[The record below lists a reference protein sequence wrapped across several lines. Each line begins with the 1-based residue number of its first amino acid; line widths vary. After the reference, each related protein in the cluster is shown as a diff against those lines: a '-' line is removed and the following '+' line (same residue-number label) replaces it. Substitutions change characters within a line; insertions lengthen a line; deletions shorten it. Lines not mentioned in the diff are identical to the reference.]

1 MSQAGAGDLPDMVY
15 TGQVPSA
22 TCHVPRVSPP
32 ISRATSPPS
41 SPSSAAPPS
50 SPSSSSWSSSSA
62 AGGDS
67 DDDDDDDDNDDDND
81 DDDDDNDGVGAGGA
95 AGTRTTSP
103 TAPSS
108 TTSSRTQSASAPV
121 WRSTSRWGQVT
132 CHMSRV
138 HCHVSRVRTSSVTMT
153 WQGCWG
159 RASPPS
165 SVRTASRWS
174 CPPRASSS
182 SLTHGKYLNI
192 FHVSPQIY
200 YSCFQTPGYG
210 APKHPSAACIVWPGD
225 TGDRADRE
233 NRFNK
238 YNHHFYHFP
247 NKLSVEY

>member
-62 AGGDS
+62 AEGDS
-67 DDDDDDDDNDDDND
+67 DDDDNDDNDND
-81 DDDDDNDGVGAGGA
+81 RVRAGGA

-132 CHMSRV
+132 CH
-138 HCHVSRVRTSSVTMT
+138 VSTVTCDVS
-153 WQGCWG
+153 GH
-159 RASPPS
+159 PPS
-165 SVRTASRWS
+165 RWPDGAAGAEPRRPQVCARRHAGAVR
-174 CPPRASSS
+174 
-182 SLTHGKYLNI
+182 HGPARP
-192 FHVSPQIY
+192 HQHTVSI
-200 YSCFQTPGYG
+200 
-210 APKHPSAACIVWPGD
+210 
-225 TGDRADRE
+225 
-233 NRFNK
+233 
-238 YNHHFYHFP
+238 
-247 NKLSVEY
+247 